1 MENKIKFDFLKSA
14 INYTNVEDILDWV
27 KLQNKAVTVNVK
39 KIPFQNLEKWHFDD
53 ESGSLMHDSGKFF
66 SIQGI
71 KVNSSLSPVY
81 SWNQPIIDQPEIGY
95 LGFIVKKINNILHF
109 LIQAKVEPGNINYV
123 QLSPTLQATKSNFEQ
138 VHKGKKPSYLDVFKN
153 AKKENIL
160 LDQLQSEQGSRF
172 LKKRNRNIIVQVYE
186 PFEELDNFRWLT
198 LGDIKQL
205 TRYNNIVNM
214 DTRTVISGID
224 YGDLDDNVIDF
235 IAENIIGKGCNNFLK
250 STLSTKSLFTNSD
263 IISFITNLKSK
274 SFLSVEKIKLSN
286 ASNWV
291 TSENEIKHIE
301 NKYFKIIGVE
311 VNIGNREVVSWCQ
324 PMIEPISDGLCVFVC
339 REIRGLIHFAVQ
351 AKLECG
357 NHDIIELAP
366 TVQTLTGNINLIDK
380 SMVPFLDYSLD
391 IDEKKI
397 IFDSM
402 QSEEGGRFYREQ
414 NRNVIILDNE
424 IDLKLPENF
433 IWMTL
438 NQINKFVKHNN
449 YVNIQSRSLVSAITF
464 N

>member
-1 MENKIKFDFLKSA
+1 MGNKIKFDFLKSA
-14 INYTNVEDILDWV
+14 VNYTNVEDILDWV
-27 KLQNKAVTVNVK
+27 KLQNEAVNVNVK
-39 KIPFQNLEKWHFDD
+39 KIPFQNLKKWHFDD

-71 KVNSSLSPVY
+71 KVNSSLSPVS
-81 SWNQPIIDQPEIGY
+81 SWDQPIIDQPEIGY

-138 VHKGKKPSYLDVFKN
+138 VHKGKKPSYIDIFKN
-153 AKKENIL
+153 AQKENIL

-172 LKKRNRNIIVQVYE
+172 LKKRNRNIIVQVHE

-205 TRYNNIVNM
+205 TRHNNIVNM

-235 IAENIIGKGCNNFLK
+235 IAENIIGKGSNNFLK
-250 STLSTKSLFTNSD
+250 STLSTKSLFSNSD

-274 SFLSVEKIKLSN
+274 SVLSVKKIKLGNTS
-286 ASNWV
+286 SWV
-291 TSENEIKHIE
+291 TSKNEIKHIE

-324 PMIEPISDGLCVFVC
+324 PMIEPVGEGICVFVC
-339 REIRGLIHFAVQ
+339 REIKGLIHFAVQ

-366 TVQTLTGNINLIDK
+366 TVQTLTGDINLIDK
-380 SMVPFLDYSLD
+380 SMVPFLDYTLN
-391 IDEKKI
+391 IEKKKI

-402 QSEEGGRFYREQ
+402 QSEEGGRFYKEQ
-414 NRNVIILDNE
+414 NRNVIIVDNE

-449 YVNIQSRSLVSAITF
+449 YVNIQSRSLVSTITF